1 MSPTSEQEKQSEA
14 LLATLVE
21 KNIITAAQA
30 EVVRYDCSSMGV
42 PSWESLTV
50 RGWVAQEVLVEQ
62 APWLGKSLTE
72 DSAKAS
78 ERSVYEQ
85 NLRRYESLMREIME
99 DV

>member
-14 LLATLVE
+14 LLATLIE
-21 KNIITAAQA
+21 KNIITTAQA
-30 EVVRYDCSSMGV
+30 EVVRYDCTSMGV

-50 RGWVAQEVLVEQ
+50 RGWVAQDVLVEQ
-62 APWLGKSLTE
+62 APWLGQSLTE
-72 DSAKAS
+72 DSAKAT

-85 NLRRYESLMREIME
+85 NLRRYESLMREIMD

>member
-21 KNIITAAQA
+21 KSIITAAQA
-30 EVVRYDCSSMGV
+30 EVVRYDCTSMGV

-62 APWLGKSLTE
+62 APWLGKSLSE
-72 DSAKAS
+72 DSAKAT
-78 ERSVYEQ
+78 ERSAYEK
-85 NLRRYESLMREIME
+85 NLRRYEGLMREIME
-99 DV
+99 DS

>member
-1 MSPTSEQEKQSEA
+1 MSPTSGQEKQSEA
-14 LLATLVE
+14 LLATLIE
-21 KNIITAAQA
+21 KNIITTAQA

-62 APWLGKSLTE
+62 APWLGKSMVE
-72 DSAKAS
+72 DSAKAI

-85 NLRRYESLMREIME
+85 NLRRYESLMREIM
-99 DV
+99 DDA

>member
-1 MSPTSEQEKQSEA
+1 MSTTSEQEKQSEA

-21 KNIITAAQA
+21 NKIITAAQA
-30 EVVRYDCSSMGV
+30 EVVRYDFTSMGV

-50 RGWVAQEVLVEQ
+50 RGWVAQQVLVEQ

-78 ERSVYEQ
+78 ERSIYEQ
-85 NLRRYESLMREIME
+85 NLRRYENLMREIVE
-99 DV
+99 DA

>member
-14 LLATLVE
+14 LLATLIE
-21 KNIITAAQA
+21 KNIITSAQA

-50 RGWVAQEVLVEQ
+50 RGWVPQEILVEQ
-62 APWLGKSLTE
+62 APWLGKSLNE

-78 ERSVYEQ
+78 ERSIYEQ
-85 NLRRYESLMREIME
+85 NLRRYESLIREIMD

>member
-1 MSPTSEQEKQSEA
+1 M
-14 LLATLVE
+14 
-21 KNIITAAQA
+21 
-30 EVVRYDCSSMGV
+30 
-42 PSWESLTV
+42 

>member
-1 MSPTSEQEKQSEA
+1 MSTTSEQDKQSEA

-21 KNIITAAQA
+21 KSIITSAQA

-50 RGWVAQEVLVEQ
+50 RGWVSQEVLVEQ

-78 ERSVYEQ
+78 ERSIYEQ
-85 NLRRYESLMREIME
+85 NLRRYEALMREIME
-99 DV
+99 DL

>member
-14 LLATLVE
+14 LLATLIE
-21 KNIITAAQA
+21 KSIITAAQA

-62 APWLGKSLTE
+62 APWLGKSLVE
-72 DSAKAS
+72 DSAKAT

-85 NLRRYESLMREIME
+85 NLRRFESLMREIM
-99 DV
+99 DDA